1 MIEAL
6 HALAAARRA
15 VGNEA
20 GQSTGLGLDALIG
33 VILIALSLGLMIGLT
48 LWSRRSI
55 NRTARDGYP
64 SARTVVRTRRRG

>member
-20 GQSTGLGLDALIG
+20 QSTGLGLDALIG
-33 VILIALSLGLMIGLT
+33 IILVALSLGLMIGLT